1 MSLFIWEI
9 DITGNR
15 RYTDE
20 ALEEFLADYKI
31 RPGILISSVDCTD
44 IATLLRKSHDR
55 IIWVSVS
62 VDGSTLNVRVREN
75 EDSGD
80 EGTDYAVMQQDGND
94 LVAERSGIIESMI
107 VRKGIP
113 LVKKGDTVEKGQ
125 ILVSGAVP
133 VVGDDGE
140 TTGYQYQK
148 ADADIRARTILEY
161 EDTEN
166 VQYPEKIYYDFQQA
180 EPYLQIG
187 NLYLNS
193 GKSDKISDQ
202 AEIYTLKRTFLLEN
216 IFDSCTDWESYWPVL
231 LYRAKKH
238 TGKDYKKDT

>member
-1 MSLFIWEI
+1 MTE
-9 DITGNR
+9 
-15 RYTDE
+15 
-20 ALEEFLADYKI
+20 
-31 RPGILISSVDCTD
+31 SSQ
-44 IATLLRKSHDR
+44 IGP
-55 IIWVSVS
+55 
-62 VDGSTLNVRVREN
+62 VDGTQINVRVREN

-80 EGTDYAVMQQDGND
+80 EGTDYAVMPQDGND

-202 AEIYTLKRTFLLEN
+202 AEIYTLKRTSFGEHFS
-216 IFDSCTDWESYWPVL
+216 IPVRIGSRVGR
-231 LYRAKKH
+231 YYYIEQKH
-238 TGKDYKKDT
+238 NGRKDYKDT

>member
-1 MSLFIWEI
+1 
-9 DITGNR
+9 
-15 RYTDE
+15 
-20 ALEEFLADYKI
+20 
-31 RPGILISSVDCTD
+31 
-44 IATLLRKSHDR
+44 
-55 IIWVSVS
+55 
-62 VDGSTLNVRVREN
+62 
-75 EDSGD
+75 
-80 EGTDYAVMQQDGND
+80 MQQDGND

-140 TTGYQYQK
+140 TIGYQYQK

-166 VQYPEKIYYDFQQA
+166 VQYPEKVYYDFQQA

-202 AEIYTLKRTFLLEN
+202 AEIYTLEKNFSLGEHFS
-216 IFDSCTDWESYWPVL
+216 IPVRIGSRIGR
-231 LYRAKKH
+231 YYYIEQKKH
-238 TGKDYKKDT
+238 TVSCPKALAQTFLSWNICHRINLMQSYKFKSVRSENRCNDSIFGVPNQHTPMQKVILFSVSEKRILFYLLQTLLSH

>member
-1 MSLFIWEI
+1 M
-9 DITGNR
+9 
-15 RYTDE
+15 
-20 ALEEFLADYKI
+20 
-31 RPGILISSVDCTD
+31 
-44 IATLLRKSHDR
+44 
-55 IIWVSVS
+55 
-62 VDGSTLNVRVREN
+62 RVREN

-94 LVAERSGIIESMI
+94 LVAERSGIIESMNCTK
-107 VRKGIP
+107 RNSAGQKNGGIP
-113 LVKKGDTVEKGQ
+113 LQKGQ

-140 TTGYQYQK
+140 TIGYQYQK

-166 VQYPEKIYYDFQQA
+166 VQYPEKVYYDFQQA

-193 GKSDKISDQ
+193 GKSDKYQIRRKS
-202 AEIYTLKRTFLLEN
+202 TPWKRTFLLEN
-216 IFDSCTDWESYWPVL
+216 IFRF
-231 LYRAKKH
+231 LYGLGVGLAGI
-238 TGKDYKKDT
+238 TI